1 MAKKQHQQSKNQPLP
16 VAERRASQTQ
26 AFNPDYTYVINN
38 LKKIGVMAVCFI
50 AILVALS
57 FIL

>member
-1 MAKKQHQQSKNQPLP
+1 MAKKQNQQSKNQPLP
-16 VAERRASQTQ
+16 VAERRASQAQ
-26 AFNPDYTYVINN
+26 AFDPDYTYVIKN

-50 AILVALS
+50 AVPVVLS

>member
-1 MAKKQHQQSKNQPLP
+1 MAKNQSRKNEPLP
-16 VAERRASQTQ
+16 VAERRNTRSQ
-26 AFNPDYTYVINN
+26 AFDPDYTYVIKN

-50 AILVALS
+50 AVLVALS

>member
-1 MAKKQHQQSKNQPLP
+1 MAKKQNQQTRNQPLP
-16 VAERRASQTQ
+16 VAERRSAQTQ
-26 AFNPDYTYVINN
+26 SFNPDYTYVIQN

-50 AILVALS
+50 AVLVALS

>member
-1 MAKKQHQQSKNQPLP
+1 MAKNQSRKNEPLP
-16 VAERRASQTQ
+16 VAERRSGAHAQ
-26 AFNPDYTYVINN
+26 AFDPDYTYVIKN

-50 AILVALS
+50 AVLVALS

>member
-1 MAKKQHQQSKNQPLP
+1 MAKNQSHKNEPLP
-16 VAERRASQTQ
+16 VAERRNTRSQ
-26 AFNPDYTYVINN
+26 AFDPDYTYVIKN

-50 AILVALS
+50 AVLVVLS